1 MAWLAL
7 TMALPFAA
15 IARAQTFLPVPL
27 NISNTGHAVVP
38 SIAVGPSGEI
48 DAAWLDAGAILFRRS
63 VNGGQTFS
71 STITVATTNLPSQA
85 AQASQAAQPQIA
97 VNSGGVYVAWGGV
110 NAAGG
115 GDIFFS
121 SVASGGTS
129 WLSPVNVSNGS
140 GMAAGSNAPVP
151 HMTIDSSGGVDIV
164 WGQNGAYF
172 ARSTNG
178 TSFSGAVQL
187 TASAMAS
194 ESPRMAID
202 PRGYVY
208 AVWANAD
215 PNCPSVTF
223 ARSINLGGAFQT
235 YPVSDVLTVGG
246 VQEAGCASKVQIALG
261 ASNTIHLLWADDTP
275 IQDLVTTY
283 QADTGGSSF
292 GGFGLP
298 NGQSGEQGF
307 QNLSSTSSFTPQMAI
322 DANGNIDVAW
332 IGDYQQNGGPP
343 AVYFSRFNQR
353 GRQWQ
358 LLESAATHGAARFG
372 IAHRLSPDRDGV
384 QRGDGRHLAAGQRR
398 ESQRSL

>member
-15 IARAQTFLPVPL
+15 SQGQTFLPVPL

-97 VNSGGVYVAWGGV
+97 VNSGGVYVAWAGV

-140 GMAAGSNAPVP
+140 GMAAGSSAPVP
-151 HMTIDSSGGVDIV
+151 HMTVDPSGGVDIV

-202 PRGYVY
+202 SRGYVY
-208 AVWANAD
+208 AVWARR
-215 PNCPSVTF
+215 
-223 ARSINLGGAFQT
+223 RS
-235 YPVSDVLTVGG
+235 
-246 VQEAGCASKVQIALG
+246 
-261 ASNTIHLLWADDTP
+261 
-275 IQDLVTTY
+275 
-283 QADTGGSSF
+283 
-292 GGFGLP
+292 
-298 NGQSGEQGF
+298 
-307 QNLSSTSSFTPQMAI
+307 
-322 DANGNIDVAW
+322 
-332 IGDYQQNGGPP
+332 
-343 AVYFSRFNQR
+343 
-353 GRQWQ
+353 
-358 LLESAATHGAARFG
+358 
-372 IAHRLSPDRDGV
+372 
-384 QRGDGRHLAAGQRR
+384 
-398 ESQRSL
+398 